1 MSGHGNREKAFV
13 IACLLLAAGLATA
26 ASPESAHEPRVRLGP
41 LADRPRGGGKA
52 VLHLTSPT
60 VRIGLTG
67 DGRTLSV
74 ESSGGL
80 YVVDRETGRDVW
92 KHIHRGILRVVL
104 ERGGV
109 AAPAPVF
116 RVQVASLASEQEASA
131 LKERLEEETN
141 EVVQVT
147 RNPDRNAWRVRVGQ
161 RASREEIRQVE
172 EKVRALGFDEIWVAQ
187 EAGSGGREPRLRLVD
202 DDYNDMVSSSKG
214 LLVLPAAEGRPVKV
228 ADVPYRGVIEV
239 LLTRGREVQ
248 AVNLLNIE
256 DYLKGVVPK
265 ELGPSVYPELE
276 ALKAQ
281 AVAART
287 YVEANRGQFSED
299 GFDICDTARCQVYG
313 GMAGEH
319 PMSDLAVEQTSG
331 IIATYEG
338 VPINAL
344 YTSTCGGHTE
354 DLTNVFREMKGP
366 YLKGVACYPD
376 EAELAASRR
385 GLKGSFNGQPV
396 ILPGGE
402 RLDEA
407 IALLE
412 VLGVLSAAETD
423 PEAMA
428 LFSTG
433 AEAGRWTSRTLSAA
447 GREKPAG
454 VDLTREIPDTPAL
467 ADYLISAFGWR
478 ERVEMLVD
486 PRDLTVFLDP
496 ATLDATP
503 PPARPGLAYLIKE
516 GILPR
521 AGGSQPV
528 SRALLARALYRMLL
542 RYEAT
547 GLRSAKYRGSRGGD
561 LGLHSEGTLSFHPP
575 AQRLHIMIRDGSA
588 TLEVGDY
595 LLHDGDSLEYH
606 LSGKDEV
613 DYIVVKANGR
623 SASDD
628 RYSNV
633 YLWEAR
639 MPRDEL
645 ESRIRARASIG
656 RLVDLIPG
664 GRGVSGR
671 LLDLTVVGTSG
682 RFTFYGFN
690 IERLLGLKET
700 LFLVD
705 RQHAPDGSVET
716 FIFTGKGWG
725 HGVGLCQVGAY
736 GMALRGKTYE
746 EILHHYYTGVTLQ
759 KIAQR

>member
-1 MSGHGNREKAFV
+1 M
-13 IACLLLAAGLATA
+13 ACLALAALLSQAHGAPAAHAAA
-26 ASPESAHEPRVRLGP
+26 ASSAAREPRVRLGP
-41 LADRPRGGGKA
+41 LADRPRGGGK
-52 VLHLTSPT
+52 VTVHLQSPT

-67 DGRTLSV
+67 DGKTVSL

-80 YVVDRETGRDVW
+80 YVVDRDSGRDVW
-92 KHIHRGILRVVL
+92 KHIHRGVLRVVL

-109 AAPAPVF
+109 TEPAPVF
-116 RVQVASLASEQEASA
+116 RVQVASLASEQEATA
-131 LKERLEEETN
+131 LKERLEAETG
-141 EVVQVT
+141 EVVQMT

-172 EKVRALGFDEIWVAQ
+172 EKVRSLGFDEIWVSQ
-187 EAGSGGREPRLRLVD
+187 EAGPGGREPRLRLVD
-202 DDYNDMVSSSKG
+202 DDYNDMVSSSRK
-214 LLVLPAAEGRPVKV
+214 LLVLPAAEGRPVKL
-228 ADVPYRGVIEV
+228 ADQPYRGVVEI
-239 LLTRGREVQ
+239 LLTRSRELQ
-248 AVNLLNIE
+248 AVNLLNLE
-256 DYLKGVVPK
+256 EYLKGVVPK

-319 PMSDLAVEQTSG
+319 PMSDLAVEQTAG

-338 VPINAL
+338 SPINAL

-354 DLTNVFREMKGP
+354 DLANVFREMKGP
-366 YLKGVACYPD
+366 YLKGVECYPD
-376 EAELAASRR
+376 EADLAATRR
-385 GLKGSFNGQPV
+385 PLKGIFSGQPV
-396 ILPGGE
+396 LLAGGE

-407 IALLE
+407 MALLE
-412 VLGVLSAAETD
+412 VLGVISAGDAG

-428 LFSTG
+428 GFPSSG
-433 AEAGRWTSRTLSAA
+433 DVGRWTGRALTAA
-447 GREKPAG
+447 GRKKPDG
-454 VDLTREIPDTPAL
+454 VDISRELPDVAAL
-467 ADYLISAFGWR
+467 ADHLIAAFGWR
-478 ERVEMLVD
+478 DRVALLVD
-486 PRDLTVFLDP
+486 PRDLSAFLDP
-496 ATLDATP
+496 ATLAATP
-503 PPARPGLAYLIKE
+503 APARPGLAYLIKE

-521 AGGSQPV
+521 AGGAAPV
-528 SRALLARALYRMLL
+528 SRALLARALHRMIL
-542 RYEAT
+542 RYDAA
-547 GLRSAKYRGSRGGD
+547 GLRAAKYRGSRGSE
-561 LGLHSEGTLSFHPP
+561 LGLDEDGTLSFHAT
-575 AQRLHIMIRDGSA
+575 AQRLHILIRDG
-588 TLEVGDY
+588 GDTFAAGEH

-606 LSGKDEV
+606 LSDKGEV
-613 DYIVVKANGR
+613 DCIVFKANSR
-623 SASDD
+623 SSSDD
-628 RYSNV
+628 RFSNV
-633 YLWEAR
+633 YLWETR
-639 MPRDEL
+639 MARDEL
-645 ESRIRARASIG
+645 ESKIRARASIG

-664 GRGVSGR
+664 GRGSSGR
-671 LLDLTVVGTSG
+671 LLDLTVVGSAG

-705 RQHAPDGSVET
+705 RQYASDGGVET